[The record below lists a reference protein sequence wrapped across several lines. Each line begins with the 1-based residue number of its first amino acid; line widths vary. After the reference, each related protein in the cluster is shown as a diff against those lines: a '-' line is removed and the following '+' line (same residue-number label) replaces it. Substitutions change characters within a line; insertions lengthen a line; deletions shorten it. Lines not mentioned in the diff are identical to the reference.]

1 MGRDSVILI
10 PAYNPPDNM
19 ISYLE
24 DLRKNGF
31 TRIVIVDD
39 GSREDRQ
46 HVFKEALKMGFTILH
61 HDKNSGKGCALR
73 SGFEYYMQKCHGK
86 YDGVILVNSDGRD
99 RAEDCVK
106 IAAALAG
113 EKAKKRSRIII
124 GSRDFNSPGADKV
137 TKRCNAL
144 MSFFFSFLF
153 GQHLNDVLSGFR
165 GIPDSQVLRCLRYS
179 EKTYCYDM
187 AVLIGFER
195 KGYKEISVPVLPAN
209 PEAEKHFHPL
219 WDTLLINL
227 VVWKKMMIFGATS
240 IAASVVDLFLFW
252 LLTEFILRGA
262 SYRIICATIL
272 ARIVSAS
279 VNYHLSR
286 KYVFRSN
293 ESRRKSLRQFMG
305 LAACQCLISA
315 FSVHLLEAVF
325 NTRPILLKIL
335 IDSFLF
341 FAAYKVQDKF
351 IFKRT

>member
-1 MGRDSVILI
+1 MGRECVILI

-19 ISYLE
+19 VSYLE

-46 HVFKEALKMGFTILH
+46 SIFKQALKMGFTILH
-61 HDKNSGKGCALR
+61 HDKNMGKGCAIR
-73 SGFEYYMQKCHGK
+73 SGFEYYMEKCHGK
-86 YDGVILVNSDGRD
+86 YDGVIIVNSDGRD
-99 RAEDCVK
+99 RAVDCVK
-106 IAAALAG
+106 IAAALAS

-124 GSRDFNSPGADKV
+124 GSRDFDSPDAGRGM
-137 TKRCNAL
+137 KRCNAV

-165 GIPDSQVLRCLRYS
+165 GIPDSRVLKCLRHR

-187 AVLIGFER
+187 AVLIGFEK
-195 KGYKEISVPVLPAN
+195 KGYKEITVPVLPVN
-209 PEAEKHFHPL
+209 PEAEKHYRPF

-240 IAASVVDLFLFW
+240 IAASAVDLFLFW

-262 SYRIICATIL
+262 SYRIIWATIL
-272 ARIVSAS
+272 ARIVSSS

-305 LAACQCLISA
+305 LAATQCLISA
-315 FSVHLLEAVF
+315 FTVHLLEAAF
-325 NTRPILLKIL
+325 NTKPVLMKIL
-335 IDSFLF
+335 IDTFLF
-341 FAAYKVQDKF
+341 FAAFKVQDKF